1 MANPDKAST
10 FNVTVITVVRNAE
23 KVIQALF
30 DSVRQFKTNEVEFIV
45 LDGASTDKTVDL
57 IKQNEDI
64 IDAWISEPDKGIYDA
79 MNKAVNIARGQYF
92 LFMGADDQLLEGFPQ
107 IIPLLK
113 ADHTVYYGKVF
124 FHSAVYTKE
133 IENDYRLT
141 KTNICHQAIFYPKSV
156 FEKYSYETQY
166 VKCAD
171 YVLNLKLWGDADFKF
186 EYHDCL
192 IANFPEGGF
201 STHTEDVLFEQ
212 AKPQLFKQN
221 LNGGA
226 YFHYLYKT
234 QGLLKALK
242 QVLFN

>member
-1 MANPDKAST
+1 MANPQKTTT
-10 FNVTVITVVRNAE
+10 FKVTVITVVRNAE
-23 KVIQALF
+23 KVILALF
-30 DSVRQFKTNEVEFIV
+30 DSMRQFKTSEVEFIV
-45 LDGASTDKTVDL
+45 LDGASTDNTITL
-57 IKQNEDI
+57 IKQNQDI
-64 IDAWISEPDKGIYDA
+64 IDTWVSEPDKGIYDA
-79 MNKAVNIARGQYF
+79 MNKAVKIARGQYF
-92 LFMGADDQLLEGFPQ
+92 LFMGADDQLLGGFPQ

-113 ADHTVYYGKVF
+113 DDQTVYYGKVF

-156 FEKYSYETQY
+156 FAKYSYETQY
-166 VKCAD
+166 IKCAD

-186 EYHDCL
+186 EYQDCL